1 MKKLMFML
9 LILGSI
15 QGVYAQR
22 TEKSKKFMVDKTLF
36 EELTDVKK
44 KSDKFNLYL
53 NMQGGFDANFRDG
66 FEEGT
71 FKMRQLRIEMKGN
84 INNWL
89 SYRYRQRLNRS
100 NDGGGMIDNVPTS
113 IDYAGIGIKLNNR
126 FNLFAGK
133 QCTAYGGIEFDLNPI
148 DIYEYSDIIENMS
161 NFMTGLNIGYN
172 LTSTQQLNLQIL
184 NSRNGSFDSTYGIT
198 ENEEGKLPDLKSGK
212 LPLVYT
218 LNWNGTF
225 NDIFKT
231 RWSASI
237 LNEAKS
243 KNMYYYALGNE
254 LNLDK
259 FNMFLDFMYAQEGI
273 DRNGTITGI
282 VGRPS
287 GHNVFDTGYLS
298 VVTKLN
304 YRFLPKWNVFV
315 KGMYETASVTKSTE
329 DIAKGNYRISWG
341 YLAGVEYYPMETN
354 LHFFL
359 TYVGRSYNFTSR
371 AKILGQENYSTNR
384 ISVGFIWQMPVF

>member
-66 FEEGT
+66 FEEGA

-161 NFMTGLNIGYN
+161 NFMTGLNIGSN

-329 DIAKGNYRISWG
+329 DIAKGNYRTSWG

>member
-329 DIAKGNYRISWG
+329 DIAKGNYRTSWG

-371 AKILGQENYSTNR
+371 AKILGQEDYSTNR

>member
-66 FEEGT
+66 FEEGA

-113 IDYAGIGIKLNNR
+113 IDYAGIGIKLNDR

-148 DIYEYSDIIENMS
+148 DIYENSDMIENMS
-161 NFMTGLNIGYN
+161 NFMTGLTIGYN

-225 NDIFKT
+225 NDVFKT

-282 VGRPS
+282 VGRPG
-287 GHNVFDTGYLS
+287 GHNIFDTGYLS

-329 DIAKGNYRISWG
+329 DIAKGNYRTSWG

-371 AKILGQENYSTNR
+371 AKILGQEDYSTNR